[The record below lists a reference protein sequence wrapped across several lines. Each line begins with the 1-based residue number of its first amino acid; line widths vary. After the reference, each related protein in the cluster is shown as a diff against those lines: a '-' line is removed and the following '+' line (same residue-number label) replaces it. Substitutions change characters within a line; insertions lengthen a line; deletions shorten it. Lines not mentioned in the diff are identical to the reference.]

1 MSLTAITRSQAK
13 ALYGPSQA
21 KTLHNHLKRELI
33 LNFGFE
39 HKLKIADVLIESFL
53 EIINHY
59 GKDKQQLQPYQIV
72 WPAVAK
78 DDFPGYGKTMEKT
91 KYFPV
96 VLTLWTP
103 EELELLAQGHD
114 PKSLHPQ
121 RIARFHNQAFEQ
133 GAVLAN
139 IDDGL
144 ILNLCQSRISQLRR
158 QWETE
163 HDEIL
168 PSRGSYHDLGLT
180 LSHKVK
186 IIELHLQGLMPSEI
200 ARRTNHDPRC
210 VDRYIRDFER
220 TAPFFKEAKSISK
233 IAFFTRMSERLV
245 KEYKKI
251 YDNTHDYDNKPQSE
265 I

>member
-1 MSLTAITRSQAK
+1 MNSTAITRSRAK

-21 KTLHNHLKRELI
+21 KTLHNQLKRELI
-33 LNFGFE
+33 MNFGFE
-39 HKLKIADVLIESFL
+39 NKLKIADVLLESLL
-53 EIINHY
+53 EIITNY
-59 GKDKQQLQPYQIV
+59 GKDKQQLQPYQVV

-78 DDFPGYGKTMEKT
+78 DDFPSYGKTMDKT
-91 KYFPV
+91 QYIPV

-103 EELELLAQGHD
+103 EELESLAQGHD
-114 PKSLHPQ
+114 PKSLQPQ
-121 RIARFHNQAFEQ
+121 RIARFHSPAFEQ

-144 ILNLCQSRISQLRR
+144 ILNLSQSRISQLRR
-158 QWETE
+158 QWETD
-163 HDEIL
+163 HNEIL
-168 PSRGSYHDLGLT
+168 PSRGSYHDLGPA

-200 ARRTNHDPRC
+200 ARRTNHDINC

-220 TAPFFKEAKSISK
+220 TVPFFKEGKSISN
-233 IAFFTRMSERLV
+233 IAFYTRMSERLV

-251 YDNTHDYDNKPQSE
+251 YDKTHNHDNEP
-265 I
+265 